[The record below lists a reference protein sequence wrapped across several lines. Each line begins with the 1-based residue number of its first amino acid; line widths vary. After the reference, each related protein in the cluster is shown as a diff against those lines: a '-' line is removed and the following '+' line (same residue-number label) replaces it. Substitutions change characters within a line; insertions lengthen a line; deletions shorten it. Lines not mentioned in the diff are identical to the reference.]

1 MRHFPLWG
9 KVELDIK
16 AAFLI
21 GNVVDTK
28 QSIYNA
34 FDPQKHLQNIDFNK
48 KEGGGGKEEKWRMEN
63 VSFNAHLL
71 FCPS

>member
-16 AAFLI
+16 AACLI

-28 QSIYNA
+28 AFTMLLTPKSIC
-34 FDPQKHLQNIDFNK
+34 KTLTSTK